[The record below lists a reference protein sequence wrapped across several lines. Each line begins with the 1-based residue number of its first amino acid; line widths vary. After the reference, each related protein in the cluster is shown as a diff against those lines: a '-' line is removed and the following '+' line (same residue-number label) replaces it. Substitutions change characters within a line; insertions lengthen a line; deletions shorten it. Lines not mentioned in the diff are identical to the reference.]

1 MKHDTSL
8 VERMTCD
15 HFIETQR
22 QHLANLAHDVDPA
35 QFKNIIAAAMY
46 VISHVPGSAFYCHE
60 RDESPRIR
68 RNGVSA
74 WLESR
79 ENAVLFIIHRDDL
92 EWEDDFTEQEVP
104 ADAVDTS
111 SRGQVMICRNPVQ
124 AAAIFERMSCDTMP
138 DPVALHGVAA
148 SKFRVE
154 RVVAPAF

>member
-60 RDESPRIR
+60 RDDSPRIR

-79 ENAVLFIIHRDDL
+79 ENSVLFIIHRDDL
-92 EWEDDFTEQEVP
+92 EWEDDFMEHEVP
-104 ADAVDTS
+104 ADSIDARDP
-111 SRGQVMICRNPVQ
+111 GQVMICRSPVQ
-124 AAAIFERMSCDTMP
+124 AAGIFERMSREPMP
-138 DPVALHGVAA
+138 DPVALRGKAA
-148 SKFRVE
+148 VEFRVG
-154 RVVAPAF
+154 RVVGSAV